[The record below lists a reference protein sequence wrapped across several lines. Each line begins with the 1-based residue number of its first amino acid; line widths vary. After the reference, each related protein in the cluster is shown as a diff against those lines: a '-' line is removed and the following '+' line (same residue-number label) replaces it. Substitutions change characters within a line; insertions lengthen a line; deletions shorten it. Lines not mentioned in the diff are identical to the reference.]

1 MFVHDLKEGG
11 RAGCICSN
19 HRLQVTGTIQ
29 LTPAYVGCES
39 GTACKVVTPDP
50 YCYSGQYGH
59 RVTVQDNVKAEAL
72 SQGRIQFIRHL
83 PAFGL
88 HGGRWSMGEEC
99 GDSKCRESPVGH
111 SSCNPTSHQRK
122 VGRQRGAQLP
132 HSRVDL
138 ASLVTKGAEVGD
150 RRCDPP
156 NLLSSGSGRHLT
168 SN

>member
-1 MFVHDLKEGG
+1 MDMFVHDLKEGG

-72 SQGRIQFIRHL
+72 SQGTSPPLGFTAEDGAWVKSVETRNAVSLQLVI
-83 PAFGL
+83 PAAIP
-88 HGGRWSMGEEC
+88 R
-99 GDSKCRESPVGH
+99 
-111 SSCNPTSHQRK
+111 PTSARLAGNGVPSYHTRGWTWLRLLRKGRKWVTGAVIHQTSCPAEA
-122 VGRQRGAQLP
+122 V
-132 HSRVDL
+132 
-138 ASLVTKGAEVGD
+138 VT
-150 RRCDPP
+150 
-156 NLLSSGSGRHLT
+156 
-168 SN
+168 